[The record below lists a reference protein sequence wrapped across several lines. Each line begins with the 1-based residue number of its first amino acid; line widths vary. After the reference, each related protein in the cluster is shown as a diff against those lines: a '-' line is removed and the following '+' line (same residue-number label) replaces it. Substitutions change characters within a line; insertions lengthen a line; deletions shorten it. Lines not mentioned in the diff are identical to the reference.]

1 MPEPNKD
8 QNPDQNIDPAKPTFT
23 QEQQDYIS
31 NNIVKE
37 RLARQAASLREEFKT
52 TLATEIEKA
61 ITKAKEAPIV
71 DLGTGDDKDKAAR
84 EQHKA
89 LLEQEQAKTKKEQ
102 EKAALL
108 DKQLAESR
116 NENERILKH
125 NAITKAM
132 KGIGFHSPEE
142 VEMLIDR
149 HVEKSPDGKGYV
161 IKENGVVKENAS
173 LEPMTLAEYLRDW
186 ASARPYS
193 VDSSLITGAGS
204 TPGNASSQGQ
214 VKTKA
219 DLKNAKEK
227 SEYIKKFGYDAFE
240 KLPLGGK

>member
-1 MPEPNKD
+1 MPEPNTD
-8 QNPDQNIDPAKPTFT
+8 PTQNTDPTKPTFT

-52 TLATEIEKA
+52 TLATELEKA
-61 ITKAKEAPIV
+61 LKAKEVPIV
-71 DLGTGDDKDKAAR
+71 EPSDDKDKAAR

-125 NAITKAM
+125 NAIT
-132 KGIGFHSPEE
+132 
-142 VEMLIDR
+142 
-149 HVEKSPDGKGYV
+149 
-161 IKENGVVKENAS
+161 
-173 LEPMTLAEYLRDW
+173 
-186 ASARPYS
+186 
-193 VDSSLITGAGS
+193 
-204 TPGNASSQGQ
+204 
-214 VKTKA
+214 
-219 DLKNAKEK
+219 
-227 SEYIKKFGYDAFE
+227 
-240 KLPLGGK
+240 